1 MGWSIQAVK
10 GMKLEDKFIPSCTL
24 FCQSYFSF
32 FFFDVRGQRE
42 GTNSAETVQLLLP
55 IRLMEVYT

>member
-1 MGWSIQAVK
+1 MRWSIQAVE
-10 GMKLEDKFIPSCTL
+10 GMKLEDKFIPSCIL
-24 FCQSYFSF
+24 FRQSY
-32 FFFDVRGQRE
+32 FFDVRGQRE